1 MDVSSDNKH
10 HHQKILQVCLPL
22 SRADFMEPEM
32 LSPPKMRAGGGGFGG
47 VRLGDFPDKIE
58 GNRLLRDFYKSIRLD
73 FIFRL
78 GRGVVVCPTDFT

>member
-1 MDVSSDNKH
+1 
-10 HHQKILQVCLPL
+10 
-22 SRADFMEPEM
+22 M
-32 LSPPKMRAGGGGFGG
+32 LSPPKIRAGGGFGG

-78 GRGVVVCPTDFT
+78 GRGVVCPTDFT

>member
-1 MDVSSDNKH
+1 
-10 HHQKILQVCLPL
+10 
-22 SRADFMEPEM
+22 M
-32 LSPPKMRAGGGGFGG
+32 LSPPKIRAGGGFGG

-78 GRGVVVCPTDFT
+78 GRGGCLSN

>member
-1 MDVSSDNKH
+1 
-10 HHQKILQVCLPL
+10 
-22 SRADFMEPEM
+22 M
-32 LSPPKMRAGGGGFGG
+32 LSPPKIRAGGRFGG

-78 GRGVVVCPTDFT
+78 GRGVVCPTDFT